1 MKKIVFTG
9 GGTGG
14 HIYPGLAVVD
24 ELKKLSSDN
33 GCEPFEIIW
42 IASKKKIDRDIIE
55 KAGTVDRL
63 YRVPCG
69 KLRRYLSFENFIDL
83 FRIAGG
89 FFASFFILLKEKPVF
104 LFSKGGFVSV
114 PPCIAARLLH
124 IPVFTHECDV
134 SPGLATRLNAKSA
147 RKVLVSFDKTPSF
160 FSEDKRKNVVVTG
173 NPVRPVFY
181 SADAAKGREF
191 LGFNSIPEAGEKPL
205 LLVAGGS
212 LGAQQINTLVTEN
225 LDWLCKSWKV
235 VHQTGALWAEE
246 HPEMM
251 EKGYHEDY
259 YPYAFIYAEMP
270 DVLKAADVVLS
281 RAGANF
287 LWEASVSAK
296 PLILI
301 PLSGSGTRG
310 DQVDNAA
317 LFASKDAAIVL
328 GGRDGDGNVTAP
340 ADEDG
345 LRSALEKF
353 SNCEAREKAGKAS
366 RSIMPDAKP
375 AETIAK
381 LIFSEVNDK

>member
-9 GGTGG
+9 GGSGG

-24 ELKKLSSDN
+24 ELKRIAAEN
-33 GCEPFEIIW
+33 NCEPFEIIW

-55 KAGTVDRL
+55 KSAVVDRF
-63 YRVPCG
+63 YAVSSG
-69 KLRRYLSFENFIDL
+69 KLRRYFSLENVLDAFKI
-83 FRIAGG
+83 IGA
-89 FFASFFILLKEKPVF
+89 FFSSFFILAKEKPCF

-114 PPCIAARLLH
+114 PPCLAAKMLH
-124 IPVFTHECDV
+124 IPVYTHECDV

-147 RKVLVSFDKTPSF
+147 KKVLVSFEKTASF
-160 FSEDKRKNVVVTG
+160 FPEEKRKNIIVSG

-181 SADAAKGREF
+181 HSDAGKGRAF
-191 LGFNSIPEAGEKPL
+191 LGFNKKSEKPI

-212 LGAQQINTLVTEN
+212 LGARQINSLVTDN
-225 LDWLCKSWKV
+225 LDSLCQRWKV

-251 EKGYHEDY
+251 SASYHADY
-259 YPYAFIYAEMP
+259 YPYAFIYDEMP

-287 LWEASVSAK
+287 LWEASISAK

-317 LFASKDAAIVL
+317 LFASKNAAIVL
-328 GGRDGDGNVTAP
+328 GGRDGNGNVTAP
-340 ADEDG
+340 ADAQS
-345 LRSALEKF
+345 LLSALAEYESEEK
-353 SNCEAREKAGKAS
+353 RIKAGEASKA
-366 RSIMPDAKP
+366 IMTIDNP
-375 AETIAK
+375 AAAIAT
-381 LIFSEVNDK
+381 LIYNEVMGK

>member
-9 GGTGG
+9 GGSGG

-24 ELKKLSSDN
+24 ELKRLAAEKQT
-33 GCEPFEIIW
+33 EPFEIIW

-55 KAGTVDRL
+55 KAGSVDRF
-63 YRVPCG
+63 YAVSSG

-83 FRIAGG
+83 FKIAGA
-89 FFASFFILLKEKPVF
+89 FFSSFFILAKEKPCF

-114 PPCIAARLLH
+114 PPCLAARLLH
-124 IPVFTHECDV
+124 IPVYTHECDV
-134 SPGLATRLNAKSA
+134 SPGLATRLNAKNA
-147 RKVLVSFDKTPSF
+147 KKVLVSFEKTPSF
-160 FSEDKRKNVVVTG
+160 FPAEKRENIVVSG

-181 SADAAKGREF
+181 TSDSERGRKF
-191 LGFNSIPEAGEKPL
+191 LGFKSVPDAGEKPV

-212 LGAQQINTLVTEN
+212 LGARQINSLVTEN
-225 LDWLCKSWKV
+225 LDRLCEKWNV

-251 EKGYHEDY
+251 KPDYHNGYF
-259 YPYAFIYAEMP
+259 PYAFIYSEMP

-317 LFASKDAAIVL
+317 LFASKNAAIVL
-328 GGRDGDGNVTAP
+328 GGRDGNGDVTP
-340 ADEDG
+340 AADADN
-345 LRSALEKF
+345 LISALDKYLDE
-353 SNCEAREKAGKAS
+353 NERIKAGEASKA
-366 RSIMPDAKP
+366 IMTIEKP
-375 AETIAK
+375 AEAIAS
-381 LIFSEVNDK
+381 LILNEVFGI